1 MQEQRS
7 TLCHMLLTR
16 ECTLSNGLL
25 LMLCVFTES
34 IQSGLNV
41 TAFPSCFH
49 LTVSKLCL
57 LFLSF
62 SLSLFAEVG
71 KFWLN
76 YFLEKSTP
84 KPKNYHW
91 KPNVGPKRTTSEF
104 GSPQSNGRAGADRHC
119 APEMIKLFR
128 LTFDDGKWIH
138 RFVSLNNNSIT
149 INY

>member
-1 MQEQRS
+1 
-7 TLCHMLLTR
+7 MLLTR
-16 ECTLSNGLL
+16 VCMFSNGFS

-34 IQSGLNV
+34 IQSGYNV
-41 TAFPSCFH
+41 SAFPSCFR
-49 LTVSKLCL
+49 LTVSKLYL

-62 SLSLFAEVG
+62 SLASRGSRKILTEVFFFFG
-71 KFWLN
+71 
-76 YFLEKSTP
+76 KSTP

-104 GSPQSNGRAGADRHC
+104 ESLQSNGRAGADRHW
-119 APEMIKLFR
+119 APERIKHFR
-128 LTFDDGKWIH
+128 LTFDDENWIH